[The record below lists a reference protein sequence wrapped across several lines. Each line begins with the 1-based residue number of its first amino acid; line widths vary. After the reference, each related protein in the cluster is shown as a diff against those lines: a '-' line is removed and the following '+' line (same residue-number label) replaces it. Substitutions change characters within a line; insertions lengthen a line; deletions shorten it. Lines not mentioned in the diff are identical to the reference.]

1 MLSLDR
7 MGAKSHH
14 PNCSQFKILVMPWS
28 SDPAEIEKLRSN
40 PPTSRYREQPAIA
53 RKTSDKPTSGESARF
68 HWSDYR
74 LVARDNFRVARQP
87 GPKLEGH
94 AFGRAKR
101 NCQDRSR
108 DIQRCAPNQLVGV
121 SGM

>member
-1 MLSLDR
+1 MPLSTAKCNDSVR
-7 MGAKSHH
+7 MVGITGRYLETLLEEINGSMA
-14 PNCSQFKILVMPWS
+14 IS
-28 SDPAEIEKLRSN
+28 S
-40 PPTSRYREQPAIA
+40 
-53 RKTSDKPTSGESARF
+53 KPTSGESARF

-74 LVARDNFRVARQP
+74 LVARHNFRVARQP